1 MMNKILKDGDNYLI
15 AVEGIKDNKSSET
28 AFLIKPSGEYS
39 TLKNHINMCEDIIY
53 KELNKDIY
61 ELNER

>member
-1 MMNKILKDGDNYLI
+1 MNYAIITDNNRVVI
-15 AVEGIKDNKSSET
+15 KVEGVKDNKISET
-28 AFLIKPSGEYS
+28 SFVIASSGDYS

-61 ELNER
+61 ELNEH